1 MAVLSGVVLFASS
14 VMYTYL
20 EDDKLNWNIITS
32 EEGRYIHNVYIQ
44 CHVYTCS
51 CLCMYYVHV

>member
-20 EDDKLNWNIITS
+20 DDGKLDWNIITS
-32 EEGRYIHNVYIQ
+32 EEGRYMYIHNVYI
-44 CHVYTCS
+44 HVHVQ
-51 CLCMYYVHV
+51 YYVHV